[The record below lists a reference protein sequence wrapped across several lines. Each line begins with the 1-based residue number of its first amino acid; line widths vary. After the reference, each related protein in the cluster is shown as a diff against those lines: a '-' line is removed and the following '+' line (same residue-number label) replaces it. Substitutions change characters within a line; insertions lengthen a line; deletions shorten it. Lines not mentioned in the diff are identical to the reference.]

1 MKSYDVADWGAPL
14 KAIDRPTPKPEGT
27 EVLVKV
33 TAAGVCHSDV
43 HIWEGYFD
51 MGGGKKFYMAERGM
65 KLPHTLGHETVGE
78 VVAVGPKA
86 KGVKA
91 GQKRLVYPWIGCGT
105 CAVCKGG
112 DENLCL
118 APRFLG
124 VQKAGGFSDHIVVPH
139 PRYLLDLGKLS
150 APDAAPY
157 ACSGLTTYSALRKVG
172 KRLKTDAVV
181 VIGAGGL
188 GLMAI
193 RIHKALKGKA
203 VISVDIDPVK
213 LEAAR
218 TAGAD
223 ATVNATDADAA
234 KQIRDAAG
242 GAVWT
247 AIDLVGSSA
256 TAQLGIDCLTKGG
269 KLIIVGLFGGQITL
283 PVPLIPQRAL
293 TIQGSYV
300 GNLKEL
306 GELLALVR
314 KHRIPPIPIRQRPLA
329 DAHQALEELRAGKV
343 IGRTVLIP

>member
-1 MKSYDVADWGAPL
+1 MKSYDVAEWGAAL
-14 KAIDRPTPKPEGT
+14 QAFDRPTPKPAGS

-43 HIWEGYFD
+43 HIWEGFFD
-51 MGGGKKFYMAERGM
+51 MGGGKKFYMADRGM

-78 VVAVGPKA
+78 VLAVGPKA
-86 KGVKA
+86 KGVKV
-91 GQKRLVYPWIGCGT
+91 GQKRLIYPWIGCGT
-105 CAVCKGG
+105 CTVCKAG

-124 VQKAGGFSDHIVVPH
+124 VQRAGGFSDHILVPH
-139 PRYLLDLGKLS
+139 PRYLLDFGKLS
-150 APDAAPY
+150 ATDAAPY
-157 ACSGLTTYSALRKVG
+157 ACSGLTTYSALLKVG
-172 KRLKTDAVV
+172 KRLKTDPVV
-181 VIGAGGL
+181 IIGAGGL

-218 TAGAD
+218 KSGATAAI
-223 ATVNATDADAA
+223 NAKDADAA
-234 KQIRDAAG
+234 KQIRAAAG

-247 AIDLVGSSA
+247 AIDLVGSGV
-256 TAQLGIDCLTKGG
+256 TAQLGVDVLTKGG
-269 KLIIVGLFGGQITL
+269 KLIVVGLFGGEITL

-306 GELLALVR
+306 KDLLALVR
-314 KHRIPPIPIRQRPLA
+314 KHKIPPIPISQRPLA
-329 DAHQALEELRAGKV
+329 HAHQALEELRAGKV
-343 IGRTVLIP
+343 IGRTVLVP